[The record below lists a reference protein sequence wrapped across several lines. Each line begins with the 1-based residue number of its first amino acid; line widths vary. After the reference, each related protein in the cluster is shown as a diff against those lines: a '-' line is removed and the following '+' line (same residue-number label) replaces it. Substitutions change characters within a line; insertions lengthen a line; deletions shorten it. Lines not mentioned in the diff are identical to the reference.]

1 MIDGGLRLNRGA
13 RTGFFDNPVVTGTR
27 GRRPAAQAAA
37 TGSLTRSIIRRSS
50 SKSSQSEQPPQQTNT
65 AWRSG
70 VARVPILLGGEA
82 GSPHN
87 RQTGDRTVAL
97 SGSMA
102 LSGNRSEIGSNRRTT
117 MEVMRLVLGSI
128 DPRWRTPSTRD
139 SLPPISKLITPSGRA
154 PTRFRRF
161 SLRRQYSRNGRR
173 CLIFLA
179 SPRMCAAYLVGN
191 FEPGFNLDV
200 RCGVSTN
207 PS

>member
-1 MIDGGLRLNRGA
+1 VIARWRIRVLGQPDYLGFLGNLRSPPNREVDPLQNCRA
-13 RTGFFDNPVVTGTR
+13 ST
-27 GRRPAAQAAA
+27 QAAA
-37 TGSLTRSIIRRSS
+37 TASLTRSMIRRSS
-50 SKSSQSEQPPQQTNT
+50 SASEQSEQAPQQTNT

-87 RQTGDRTVAL
+87 RQTGDGTVAL

-102 LSGNRSEIGSNRRTT
+102 LSGNRSEIGSKRRTT

-128 DPRWRTPSTRD
+128 QFDPRWRTPSTRD
-139 SLPPISKLITPSGRA
+139 SLPPPSKLITPSGRA

-179 SPRMCAAYLVGN
+179 STRMCAAYLVGK
-191 FEPGFNLDV
+191 FEPGSK
-200 RCGVSTN
+200 R
-207 PS
+207 